1 MYYPVHLI
9 VELRVS
15 NVQRA
20 LLIGVTTEQTKLQ
33 WMSLFNAIKYLTA
46 SKRKTG
52 KQTNLH
58 QSIACPTRVESWGW
72 IRPRMGMVGRMA
84 WTESQ
89 GPCSKH
95 RHQSR
100 MWSVEERVA
109 RTAELA
115 AWVERSQ
122 AGSEPSTS
130 RQAGQQAKR
139 WRSCSFL
146 SLCCFVLL
154 LFFANE
160 RVCLVCV
167 CVRNLI

>member
-72 IRPRMGMVGRMA
+72 IRRRMGRPMLKAPRPKPNGVGGSA
-84 WTESQ
+84 SGENGW
-89 GPCSKH
+89 
-95 RHQSR
+95 
-100 MWSVEERVA
+100 
-109 RTAELA
+109 
-115 AWVERSQ
+115 
-122 AGSEPSTS
+122 AGSMGGTKLGRIWAVDKPASRTTS
-130 RQAGQQAKR
+130 EEMAIMFILVFVWLLCA
-139 WRSCSFL
+139 SSFY
-146 SLCCFVLL
+146 
-154 LFFANE
+154 ANE